1 MDARDSSTAGHR
13 AIPGSR
19 CTRRR
24 STMFAAESAM
34 TLSDAPVDCHAK
46 PILSAALA
54 FVATDECCVAGP
66 RLNITTASG

>member
-1 MDARDSSTAGHR
+1 
-13 AIPGSR
+13 
-19 CTRRR
+19 
-24 STMFAAESAM
+24 MFAAESAM

-66 RLNITTASG
+66 RLNIKTDSG